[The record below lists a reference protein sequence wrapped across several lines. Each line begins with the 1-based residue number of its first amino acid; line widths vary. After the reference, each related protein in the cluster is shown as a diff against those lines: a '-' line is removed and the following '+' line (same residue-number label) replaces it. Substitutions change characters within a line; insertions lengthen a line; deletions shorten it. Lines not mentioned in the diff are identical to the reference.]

1 MTISIISN
9 SDIQY
14 LIEKVSI
21 VIENMIKLACQQR
34 FQQKVIN
41 PFICLC
47 SDFSLFH

>member
-21 VIENMIKLACQQR
+21 VIENMIKLACQQQ
-34 FQQKVIN
+34 FQQKEIN
-41 PFICLC
+41 RFICLRL
-47 SDFSLFH
+47 DFPSFH